1 MQLDRVR
8 KRMRKRFAQADHTR
22 LGEAVEQLDETIE
35 EVRGTVRTLRSADPV
50 AGKAE
55 TPTSTDL
62 AGSARGEVGT
72 AAELLGYPPVL
83 ELTGD
88 LGDIPTESA
97 DHIRAALREALSNV
111 VRHSGASETKVGLF
125 RDASGLHLRVRDNGC
140 GVPRDVAQRGLRHL
154 RERATAAGGE
164 FYVNSSPSMGT
175 MVAFDLPLDG

>member
-1 MQLDRVR
+1 AQAGMVLALAEGANARERVGLYEERERIARELRDVIVQRLYAAGMQLDRVR
-8 KRMRKRFAQADHTR
+8 KRMRKRCAQADHTR

-55 TPTSTDL
+55 TATSTDL

-88 LGDIPTESA
+88 LA
-97 DHIRAALREALSNV
+97 
-111 VRHSGASETKVGLF
+111 
-125 RDASGLHLRVRDNGC
+125 
-140 GVPRDVAQRGLRHL
+140 
-154 RERATAAGGE
+154 
-164 FYVNSSPSMGT
+164 
-175 MVAFDLPLDG
+175 